1 MTGIQEPRPA
11 QTTRWHVV
19 TGGPSSG
26 KTTTVNLLRGRGYTT
41 TIEHARHYIDLQ
53 RITGRST
60 AEVRARQSEFQR
72 AVVDMQIEQER
83 SLDPQQTVFLDRA
96 LPDSLAYYRFLGLAP
111 GTALLGAV
119 LPDLDL
125 RQSWAGRLLPGASG
139 WLEDRF
145 GHRTLT
151 HSLLLQAGAGIAAW
165 ALRRVDGLPRSR

>member
-1 MTGIQEPRPA
+1 MTGIQETRPA

-72 AVVDMQIEQER
+72 AVD
-83 SLDPQQTVFLDRA
+83 DGTVGAADEPEKPSGSADQRGDDR
-96 LPDSLAYYRFLGLAP
+96 
-111 GTALLGAV
+111 
-119 LPDLDL
+119 
-125 RQSWAGRLLPGASG
+125 
-139 WLEDRF
+139 
-145 GHRTLT
+145 
-151 HSLLLQAGAGIAAW
+151 
-165 ALRRVDGLPRSR
+165 